1 MVSQKLPCV
10 RSKVKQ
16 KGYKFSKFYNS
27 SDHSLVCRYDSD
39 ILINNVSIMK
49 ARVLHWSEPMT
60 WTNILL
66 KTDPLKLN
74 SCCKMW
80 MAKVIY
86 IYSPSL
92 YPWGIGCRTSPQPTT
107 PSALT
112 SPFPLPT
119 SYRYQNLQIWSA
131 SYKMVYYLHV
141 NCMHYPIHYIISR
154 LLIIPNIT

>member
-60 WTNILL
+60 
-66 KTDPLKLN
+66 
-74 SCCKMW
+74 
-80 MAKVIY
+80 
-86 IYSPSL
+86 
-92 YPWGIGCRTSPQPTT
+92 
-107 PSALT
+107 
-112 SPFPLPT
+112 
-119 SYRYQNLQIWSA
+119 
-131 SYKMVYYLHV
+131 
-141 NCMHYPIHYIISR
+141 
-154 LLIIPNIT
+154 